1 MRGLLG
7 VILALGAVLAPLA
20 ARAQISEEDLI
31 SMAERVVS
39 HGPALST
46 LWPGF
51 WPPDQPF
58 ILYAPEVGAV
68 FSGAASPEGLSFRPG
83 PLENATFHF
92 MLNFPSGV
100 PNTVLLD
107 VTDRDDDLS
116 TLFHEQFHDFQSE
129 AFRWPGDPGGEYVD
143 LDLIDD
149 MARFT
154 AVAELERQILASALE
169 AADGAE
175 RRVLARDYLTLRR
188 HREQGLDAS
197 IILTERH
204 REWLEGTAE
213 YVGRQAA
220 ALAGGAVEGQVRDYL
235 KAALQNDL
243 SDPADYLFNMF
254 RWRAYGVGGSLAWL
268 LDDFTVDGWR
278 SAVEAGTPLD
288 RLLEDAVARAAPDR
302 LEALWSVH
310 DLEERI
316 RQAEPL
322 VEQATSA
329 RLDRRTFLAL
339 APRRLV
345 VEIDMPRDQLAA
357 AQISFHS
364 AAMTALEEGGIALPD
379 ATQVSVEAGD
389 LVLSARGRSVLL
401 DMPTGILHGER
412 GIYRF
417 TVLLPDL
424 AGLDDLIPGV
434 LEDAVQVTIE
444 GLSLTVPAGAV
455 VEAGEG
461 NLSILVRS

>member
-1 MRGLLG
+1 MRGVLG
-7 VILALGAVLAPLA
+7 VILALGVALTPLA
-20 ARAQISEEDLI
+20 ARAQVSEEDLTA
-31 SMAERVVS
+31 MAERVVS
-39 HGPALST
+39 HGQALST

-58 ILYAPEVGAV
+58 VLYAPDVGAV
-68 FSGAASPEGLSFRPG
+68 FSGAASPEGPSFRPG

-92 MLNFPSGV
+92 VLNFPSGA
-100 PNTVLLD
+100 PNTVLLE

-116 TLFHEQFHDFQSE
+116 TLFHEQFHDFQSD
-129 AFRWPGDPGGEYVD
+129 AFRWSGDSGGEYVD

-149 MARFT
+149 LARFT
-154 AVAELERQILASALE
+154 ARAQLERQILASALE
-169 AADGAE
+169 ADDGAE
-175 RRVLARDYLTLRR
+175 RRALARDYLALRR

-197 IILTERH
+197 IIVTERH

-220 ALAGGAVEGQVRDYL
+220 ALAGGAPGGQVRDYL
-235 KAALQNDL
+235 AAALRNDL
-243 SDPADYLFNMF
+243 NDPAGYLFNMF

-268 LDDFTVDGWR
+268 LDDFTVEGWR
-278 SAVEAGTPLD
+278 GAVEAGTPLD
-288 RLLEDAVARAAPDR
+288 RLLEDAVEGAAPDR
-302 LEALWSVH
+302 LEALWSAH

-316 RQAEPL
+316 RQATPL

-329 RLDRRTFLAL
+329 RLDRRTFLAS

-345 VEIDMPRDQLAA
+345 VEIDMPHDQLAA
-357 AQISFHS
+357 ARISFHS
-364 AAMTALEEGGIALPD
+364 AAMTALEGGSIALPD
-379 ATQVSVEAGD
+379 ATRVSVEAAD
-389 LVLSARGRSVLL
+389 LVLSVQGRSVLL
-401 DMPTGILHGER
+401 DMPSGEVQGER

-444 GLSLTVPAGAV
+444 GLSLTVPAGAS
-455 VEAGEG
+455 VEAGDG
-461 NLSILVRS
+461 NLSVLVRS